1 MMESINPN
9 ILFLFVDISEKVFK
23 EQAYLQELKVKF
35 LKENIQKPF
44 MNNDDFIKEIE
55 PFYSKFYQIIIL
67 KMINNV
73 LDVNLLIHQNIING
87 IYSCHRSNSIAKLEK
102 IWKSQR
108 FCLPTPF
115 NFFFKMIFQGVTII
129 YNEID
134 SIYSYFGEKVTIH
147 YAFVSFLCCHL
158 FILSIAGLIY
168 SLFKV
173 DELFNGYELFPIWGY
188 ICCFWSMLILKLWI
202 RKNREIVY
210 RWGVNDI
217 STVREVRDDYKGD
230 ELSIGK
236 TLKLEKFSNSNKNV
250 S

>member
-87 IYSCHRSNSIAKLEK
+87 IYYSIK
-102 IWKSQR
+102 
-108 FCLPTPF
+108 
-115 NFFFKMIFQGVTII
+115 G
-129 YNEID
+129 
-134 SIYSYFGEKVTIH
+134 
-147 YAFVSFLCCHL
+147 
-158 FILSIAGLIY
+158 
-168 SLFKV
+168 
-173 DELFNGYELFPIWGY
+173 
-188 ICCFWSMLILKLWI
+188 
-202 RKNREIVY
+202 NR
-210 RWGVNDI
+210 
-217 STVREVRDDYKGD
+217 
-230 ELSIGK
+230 
-236 TLKLEKFSNSNKNV
+236 
-250 S
+250 